1 MPLYQV
7 QNYRSYTVL
16 FWLMD
21 FPYPPPPH
29 HENILC
35 FVLHVSTCDWD
46 KISTIDLLNCAGIVL
61 PCGAAVFPC
70 FSLVGAINDILVSQI
85 CVLTATLPKML
96 LTLLMVQSVG
106 KFHRLQIWML
116 IKACLLSCSTR
127 RPVRGKL
134 HFSSPQSLL
143 ALLI

>member
-7 QNYRSYTVL
+7 SELQKLHSAVL
-16 FWLMD
+16 ANGL
-21 FPYPPPPH
+21 PVPPPPH
-29 HENILC
+29 RENILC